1 MSFVGTDMKRKN
13 QKFIE
18 PIPYDVEVI
27 AKLTIDS
34 ANIVHRK
41 LGPGLKE
48 KTYEKCLAL
57 EIRKKGLSVNRQ
69 TNLPVIY
76 DGEYLDDTYR
86 VDIIVENKLIV
97 EVKSVERLT
106 PLHNLQVQ
114 TYLKISGKH
123 LGLLINFNSE
133 ILSDGIK
140 RVRL

>member
-1 MSFVGTDMKRKN
+1 MKRN
-13 QKFIE
+13 SPKFIE
-18 PIPYDVEVI
+18 RIPYDVEVI

-34 ANIVHRK
+34 ANIVHHK

-48 KTYEKCLAL
+48 KTYEKCLAREL
-57 EIRKKGLSVNRQ
+57 SEKGLTVKRQ
-69 TNLPVIY
+69 INLPVIY
-76 DGEYLDDTYR
+76 DGEYLDDSYR

-106 PLHNLQVQ
+106 SLHQLQVQ
-114 TYLKISGKH
+114 TYLKFSGKH

-133 ILSDGIK
+133 ILADGIK

>member
-1 MSFVGTDMKRKN
+1 MKRN
-13 QKFIE
+13 SPKFIE
-18 PIPYDVEVI
+18 RIPYDVEVI

-34 ANIVHRK
+34 ANIVHHK

-48 KTYEKCLAL
+48 KTYEKCLAREL
-57 EIRKKGLSVNRQ
+57 SKKGLTVKRQ
-69 TNLPVIY
+69 INLPVIY
-76 DGEYLDDTYR
+76 DGEYLDDSYR

-106 PLHNLQVQ
+106 PLHQLQVQ
-114 TYLKISGKH
+114 TYLKFSGKH

-133 ILSDGIK
+133 ILADGIK